1 VLSLLKIARTHD
13 GALELTGRSWRE
25 DGGLS
30 ARYWSEA
37 SKAKREPDGLFYYW
51 RGERP
56 LDPDAPRLHGTGE
69 ISLESADRASGYFT
83 TLSETQPDVNARTA
97 GVYLRADPADQAV
110 LDGPDDRKRV
120 KLIAEKLKR
129 LKAIRTT

>member
-1 VLSLLKIARTHD
+1 M
-13 GALELTGRSWRE
+13 EN
-25 DGGLS
+25 
-30 ARYWSEA
+30 
-37 SKAKREPDGLFYYW
+37 
-51 RGERP
+51 
-56 LDPDAPRLHGTGE
+56 AP
-69 ISLESADRASGYFT
+69 ARASGYFT
-83 TLSETQPDVNARTA
+83 TLSETQPDVNARTS